1 MAQRLRD
8 HPARVVRVAP
18 GRATQPRRRVT
29 AASFFGQRPGR
40 RTPVRSREP
49 RSDTRQPPELARA
62 RHRTSP
68 RLARPTPGHRC
79 QPVDSQDPRSTQWQR
94 GISAS
99 APRPMFLR
107 RVRRTGRVR
116 RHVQRTRPLVGRS
129 CPGPGH
135 PRSRSLGPA
144 SGARGES
151 AGKYVTDCKW
161 NRGLQTASPATTCPR
176 RRLEPAACPARK
188 SSTSPT
194 PCPWRSHGHA
204 VASRPQSPGL
214 FDPVR
219 SPVRANVQPA
229 SPRRAGV
236 RMPSPLPTSAYV
248 APQAGPHNPLP
259 VVYS

>member
-1 MAQRLRD
+1 LPLVARLSLGAGSRPQASLVNGRAGAHPCGLASRD
-8 HPARVVRVAP
+8 PIPDSHRSLLAP
-18 GRATQPRRRVT
+18 GIVPRRDWRDRRQGIG
-29 AASFFGQRPGR
+29 ASPSIR
-40 RTPVRSREP
+40 RI
-49 RSDTRQPPELARA
+49 LARLSGNVA
-62 RHRTSP
+62 S
-68 RLARPTPGHRC
+68 RP
-79 QPVDSQDPRSTQWQR
+79 
-94 GISAS
+94 S

-116 RHVQRTRPLVGRS
+116 RHVQRTRPLVGKIVPWS
-129 CPGPGH
+129 GH
-135 PRSRSLGPA
+135 PRSRSLGPHP
-144 SGARGES
+144 AR
-151 AGKYVTDCKW
+151 AV
-161 NRGLQTASPATTCPR
+161 NRPANTLQIANGTGGLQTASPATTCPR